1 MATPISLCVS
11 PGRGARARRRVA
23 SRAYIRARPRAH
35 MDNTVVKE
43 IRDIGGRLDGV
54 ISFTIIRFIYA
65 VCVVH
70 LRPVEVVLFG
80 GITGIVFSLVLHSR
94 SISNATRIVSDLVRK
109 VSLLVVAQASV
120 AVLGVDAT
128 LQYTAASPTQYVLQ
142 SMTVV
147 TCILILCT
155 VVPQYFQKS
164 ELVQR
169 CVLSLAR
176 VPRAPRSFHPL
187 PYPFHSS
194 AVLVS
199 P

>member
-1 MATPISLCVS
+1 
-11 PGRGARARRRVA
+11 
-23 SRAYIRARPRAH
+23 

-128 LQYTAASPTQYVLQ
+128 LQYASVHGGVTDAVRVAVDDGRHVYLDTLHCSAAVFPE
-142 SMTVV
+142 
-147 TCILILCT
+147 I
-155 VVPQYFQKS
+155 
-164 ELVQR
+164 
-169 CVLSLAR
+169 
-176 VPRAPRSFHPL
+176 
-187 PYPFHSS
+187 
-194 AVLVS
+194 
-199 P
+199 